1 MNCAENEPQEI
12 DGTTRE
18 GQKQQVVVATSD
30 LFYHQH
36 PRKQEAAGVDS
47 SWATNV
53 NTVGGRGD
61 SGGTYQRPDP
71 SEVENETELLNHHV
85 GASGSTIYLTADGN
99 GEVHLGTTGE
109 AEARS
114 EEEDSRRRRKNFT
127 MRDPQESHHRLP
139 LGEVESGD
147 DSDCVVVA
155 APSER
160 KVEPLK
166 INLAR
171 DREPIRTIIK
181 LTPGT
186 GGSVLDSSSCSQQ
199 LSPTIREVPGS
210 PKITIKPPKP
220 PPPSTM
226 EGPGGGGGSSSS
238 SIGSTNQNSNSV
250 LSQPSTSTTA
260 LPNSSSIPKLT
271 IKPVINPAE
280 ELLTVEAPAEQMQ
293 IIPKL
298 LIKGSSLDA
307 SIHGVTEP
315 HIVPKLTI
323 RGVNNHN
330 HHFHHHNHQ
339 HHPPESQSQSTGDG
353 GTGTQVA
360 GASASG
366 SPTTPS
372 TPLVPKLTIK
382 MDNHHPHHHHH
393 VQQSQQHNNLRM
405 KDVADAGSG
414 GSGNRVESPIPKLH
428 IKAILPEAGGSCST
442 QSPPSIGGSGS
453 NVLVTPSVSGNSL
466 TSSEGVKLTIKP
478 LPEPKLPKLT
488 IKTTGLGTI
497 AETSD
502 ASMVSSTSCSFSP
515 KMMPAGMMVVGGGNS
530 HDLQHHYHHHQ
541 QHNQIQ
547 LLTVAQQQPASPS
560 DQHSSISSSSIP
572 KITIKPIPAKL
583 GLQQQQSPT
592 GSAAGNASMA
602 GADLPQTVP
611 RLTIKPIPPPPTD
624 STKQSTGEDSNSS
637 SETSINSLESS
648 PVSSSCSSSSVATS
662 AVITTSPSTLRM
674 TIKVSP
680 QQDASSASTT
690 SSSTVTKLNIKPI
703 LPPPFPNP
711 TGEANEPGADEVSP
725 PSEGEVDPSA
735 APIVIPK
742 VTIKTLANPR
752 SQETEILS
760 TPKVTLKPIPKPT
773 GHELLLPGSPAMGQ
787 SAVERH
793 SPQAQAA
800 ANSISHAALNSNN
813 SPTAGMTAS
822 DGGGS
827 MDSPRIILKINKG
840 SSSTTTTSLE
850 QQQPQSDGM
859 DTTESS
865 SISHP
870 PPMGGSSILANELK
884 RPAANAAANSIT
896 PFSSSSS
903 SASSTTVS
911 ISTSSSSAGSDPAS
925 PSSSAGGGDQ
935 GEPGSP
941 DAKKSKLELVA
952 AGVARVARE
961 QQKKFIP
968 HQLSEH
974 NAALRQSLLEN
985 HQQQQ
990 QQLLQKAQ
998 QQQTTLVGA
1007 GGQPPVA
1014 DVIVIDD
1021 DSKSENESSER
1032 AENEKPAVDSS
1043 HEPTSV
1049 PELNLMGQDPA
1060 SLRSQPM
1067 FAFMSNNEATT
1078 IEVVKPRR
1086 TRGTSR
1092 GAGGGRQSR
1101 RGAGGGRGAVAK
1113 QQPVVTEEAPR
1124 LNLPELLVNHDDN
1137 DEGSSSD
1144 CMIVD
1149 DPSATTTT
1157 ISSVPTARSGLSL
1170 ESLLLG
1176 GGGIKQ
1182 PGLYNATHAG
1192 GSNELEKNG
1201 TASNSSI
1208 GSVSSSIGS
1217 TPIPAASPA
1226 TTTPGVRMSTRRG
1239 AGQLLKEVLANKHH
1253 DRDSGV
1259 DDEART
1265 DGESGPHLGGP
1276 TPSKRP
1282 RGRPK
1287 KQSVDLTMETNGTGG
1302 SSSSLEG
1309 NGGTIPDSNM
1319 MMALAMMSGGAGG
1332 AEGVTF
1338 LRPDGPGMLGTQQLM
1353 EGIMP
1358 LPITPVRTPR
1368 TRGRG
1373 RGRGRGKLALLDGA
1387 TVAQSPNLDPLDASR
1402 RNFALPPGVG
1412 GSGGNGDPLF
1422 IDPAA
1427 DPTSF
1432 NLLFNHAVTP
1442 RGAGSVRTRGGRRG
1456 VGSRGARTPR
1466 GGGRGA
1472 AKAARAALLLAN
1484 TPIVGQISP
1493 EANEEGIVEPN
1504 DPLESPKSQP
1514 SGDSP
1519 STGTPVGGR
1528 GRARAPR
1535 GSGTASKRNATA
1547 SGRKAPRGKKAQE
1560 AAALLA
1566 AAEAA
1571 ASPKNAINP
1580 ANASNTIFMTPMAGG
1595 LDLNR
1600 PRLHVR
1606 ELKTPKNA
1614 IKSNTPPSSAQ
1625 TTPLAGPTPAGT
1637 PGETTPGDGG
1647 LQVFEE
1653 DTRMSGDFNFT
1664 TPVRLM
1670 MSSGDGCLQPNE
1682 ESQSSYLSSTSVTQD
1697 ATGASATGGQ
1707 PQPPA
1712 GAADGLVPAS
1722 ASSTSDA
1729 QKDSLVGAISA
1740 GNSNSSS
1747 SRRPK
1752 GKMEVLDAHRAAFT
1766 VELLAEYEWPRPSP
1780 GTRGTDTFM
1789 LQEQIAEYLGVK
1801 SFKRKY
1807 PDLMR
1812 RPVDM
1817 EERNFLLE
1825 QGLASEKMC
1834 DLGLT
1839 AVYASEILDIMCSD
1853 YPEKYEEYTRYTRE
1867 KHFRELSIRQQ
1878 RQQLEAF
1885 TSNAATPAVA
1895 AVPIDRVKL
1904 QKEKAIESAASWN
1917 SSFNRERRDTRRAC
1931 MDLQTYVVQVPKRYQ
1946 STQAQ
1951 SKAKSEGAT
1960 NYPVALVPGQF
1971 SEYYTTYT
1979 PEELA
1984 CYPINT
1990 ILLDPEQLKEIVS
2003 SERYRRLVAAEE
2015 ARLQESDDDSSSS
2028 SSSSGGSSD
2037 EDSDTS
2043 SSSSSDEDDDGGI
2056 STDSSCSSSSA
2067 QSSTFSDC
2075 DHCDASGVKKE
2086 LDRRKRTGMS
2096 VDCEK
2101 NDDISITAASGPP
2114 VRRSSRALSAG
2125 TVVGSTLV
2133 VETKDPTDSDDSDV
2147 PLIAHAVRKKNLQ
2160 SSTNAAAPPH
2170 PSAGGGKRMQEN
2182 MSPVKRPPLDPF
2194 MCAVCLGPE
2203 NKNRY
2208 SKPERF
2214 VRCNRCRRKAHPSC
2228 IGMSSVMYR
2237 RVQQYKWQCSE
2248 CKLCMK
2254 CNRCPLATDSKMVYC
2269 DQCDRGYHLACKGL
2283 RNLPEGRW
2291 QCSICTICGQCGAR
2305 TPEGHPNPHLNAQQ
2319 RQHLAMVA
2327 EWTHEYGVNELTKI
2341 REHLRTLCVPCVRQR
2356 RQRLPQPDQTSPI
2369 ATVVQQDPHGGG
2381 GSPIVSSN
2389 CETKAILNNNNNP
2402 SDQRKQPQPA
2412 QPSLPVQRQGV
2423 AVGGMSDAGAAGS
2436 IKPQSQ
2442 QYMINST
2449 TIKQQPPMMIVQTGS
2464 GIPNSH
2470 VHSGTK
2476 GGTMIGGAEV
2486 RR

>member
-1 MNCAENEPQEI
+1 MNSAENEPQEI

-18 GQKQQVVVATSD
+18 GQKQQVVVASSD
-30 LFYHQH
+30 LFHHQL

-47 SWATNV
+47 SWATQNV
-53 NTVGGRGD
+53 NDVGGRGE

-71 SEVENETELLNHHV
+71 SEAGNETELLNHHV
-85 GASGSTIYLTADGN
+85 AASSRTIYLTADGN

-109 AEARS
+109 AEVHA
-114 EEEDSRRRRKNFT
+114 EEDEDSRRRRKNFT

-226 EGPGGGGGSSSS
+226 EGPGGGGAPSSSS
-238 SIGSTNQNSNSV
+238 SSSLVGGANQNSNSV
-250 LSQPSTSTTA
+250 LSLPSTSTTA

-339 HHPPESQSQSTGDG
+339 HHPPESQSQSTGDS
-353 GTGTQVA
+353 TGTVAA

-366 SPTTPS
+366 SSTTPS

-382 MDNHHPHHHHH
+382 MDNHHPHHHPH

-405 KDVADAGSG
+405 KDVADAGGG

-442 QSPPSIGGSGS
+442 QSPPSVGGSGS
-453 NVLVTPSVSGNSL
+453 NILATASGSGNSL

-515 KMMPAGMMVVGGGNS
+515 KMMPAGNS
-530 HDLQHHYHHHQ
+530 HDQQHHHHHHHHHQ

-547 LLTVAQQQPASPS
+547 LLAVAQQQPASPS
-560 DQHSSISSSSIP
+560 DQHSNISSSSIP

-583 GLQQQQSPT
+583 GLQQQQQSPT
-592 GSAAGNASMA
+592 GSAAGNAASMG
-602 GADLPQTVP
+602 GADLPQTIP
-611 RLTIKPIPPPPTD
+611 KLTIKPIPPPS

-662 AVITTSPSTLRM
+662 AVITTSPSALRM

-680 QQDASSASTT
+680 QQDASSAGTT
-690 SSSTVTKLNIKPI
+690 SGSTVTKLNIKPI

-711 TGEANEPGADEVSP
+711 TGDANEPGADEVSP

-773 GHELLLPGSPAMGQ
+773 GHELQLPGSPAIGQ
-787 SAVERH
+787 SVVEKH

-800 ANSISHAALNSNN
+800 ANSIGHAAAAAAALTSNN

-850 QQQPQSDGM
+850 QQQQQPDGM

-870 PPMGGSSILANELK
+870 PPTGGSSILANELK
-884 RPAANAAANSIT
+884 RPAGNAAANSIA

-941 DAKKSKLELVA
+941 EAKKSKLELVA

-961 QQKKFIP
+961 QQQKFIP

-998 QQQTTLVGA
+998 QQQTALVGT

-1032 AENEKPAVDSS
+1032 GESEKPPVDSS
-1043 HEPTSV
+1043 HV
-1049 PELNLMGQDPA
+1049 PKKLPDLNLISQDPA
-1060 SLRSQPM
+1060 SLRQQPI

-1113 QQPVVTEEAPR
+1113 QQPVVTDEAPR
-1124 LNLPELLVNHDDN
+1124 LKLPEVLVNHDDN

-1149 DPSATTTT
+1149 DPSAATTTV
-1157 ISSVPTARSGLSL
+1157 SSVPTVRSGLSL

-1182 PGLYNATHAG
+1182 PVLYNTTHAGG

-1217 TPIPAASPA
+1217 TPIPASPA
-1226 TTTPGVRMSTRRG
+1226 TATPGIRMSTRRG

-1265 DGESGPHLGGP
+1265 DGESGPHHGGP

-1287 KQSVDLTMETNGTGG
+1287 KQSVDLTMETNGNGG

-1309 NGGTIPDSNM
+1309 NGAGGGGIPDSNM

-1338 LRPDGPGMLGTQQLM
+1338 LRPDGPGMLGTQQLL

-1368 TRGRG
+1368 
-1373 RGRGRGKLALLDGA
+1373 
-1387 TVAQSPNLDPLDASR
+1387 
-1402 RNFALPPGVG
+1402 
-1412 GSGGNGDPLF
+1412 
-1422 IDPAA
+1422 
-1427 DPTSF
+1427 
-1432 NLLFNHAVTP
+1432 
-1442 RGAGSVRTRGGRRG
+1442 
-1456 VGSRGARTPR
+1456 
-1466 GGGRGA
+1466 
-1472 AKAARAALLLAN
+1472 
-1484 TPIVGQISP
+1484 
-1493 EANEEGIVEPN
+1493 
-1504 DPLESPKSQP
+1504 
-1514 SGDSP
+1514 
-1519 STGTPVGGR
+1519 
-1528 GRARAPR
+1528 
-1535 GSGTASKRNATA
+1535 
-1547 SGRKAPRGKKAQE
+1547 
-1560 AAALLA
+1560 
-1566 AAEAA
+1566 
-1571 ASPKNAINP
+1571 
-1580 ANASNTIFMTPMAGG
+1580 
-1595 LDLNR
+1595 
-1600 PRLHVR
+1600 
-1606 ELKTPKNA
+1606 
-1614 IKSNTPPSSAQ
+1614 
-1625 TTPLAGPTPAGT
+1625 
-1637 PGETTPGDGG
+1637 
-1647 LQVFEE
+1647 
-1653 DTRMSGDFNFT
+1653 
-1664 TPVRLM
+1664 
-1670 MSSGDGCLQPNE
+1670 
-1682 ESQSSYLSSTSVTQD
+1682 
-1697 ATGASATGGQ
+1697 
-1707 PQPPA
+1707 
-1712 GAADGLVPAS
+1712 
-1722 ASSTSDA
+1722 
-1729 QKDSLVGAISA
+1729 
-1740 GNSNSSS
+1740 
-1747 SRRPK
+1747 
-1752 GKMEVLDAHRAAFT
+1752 
-1766 VELLAEYEWPRPSP
+1766 
-1780 GTRGTDTFM
+1780 
-1789 LQEQIAEYLGVK
+1789 
-1801 SFKRKY
+1801 
-1807 PDLMR
+1807 
-1812 RPVDM
+1812 
-1817 EERNFLLE
+1817 
-1825 QGLASEKMC
+1825 
-1834 DLGLT
+1834 
-1839 AVYASEILDIMCSD
+1839 
-1853 YPEKYEEYTRYTRE
+1853 
-1867 KHFRELSIRQQ
+1867 
-1878 RQQLEAF
+1878 
-1885 TSNAATPAVA
+1885 
-1895 AVPIDRVKL
+1895 
-1904 QKEKAIESAASWN
+1904 
-1917 SSFNRERRDTRRAC
+1917 
-1931 MDLQTYVVQVPKRYQ
+1931 
-1946 STQAQ
+1946 
-1951 SKAKSEGAT
+1951 
-1960 NYPVALVPGQF
+1960 
-1971 SEYYTTYT
+1971 
-1979 PEELA
+1979 
-1984 CYPINT
+1984 
-1990 ILLDPEQLKEIVS
+1990 
-2003 SERYRRLVAAEE
+2003 
-2015 ARLQESDDDSSSS
+2015 
-2028 SSSSGGSSD
+2028 
-2037 EDSDTS
+2037 
-2043 SSSSSDEDDDGGI
+2043 
-2056 STDSSCSSSSA
+2056 
-2067 QSSTFSDC
+2067 
-2075 DHCDASGVKKE
+2075 
-2086 LDRRKRTGMS
+2086 
-2096 VDCEK
+2096 
-2101 NDDISITAASGPP
+2101 
-2114 VRRSSRALSAG
+2114 
-2125 TVVGSTLV
+2125 
-2133 VETKDPTDSDDSDV
+2133 
-2147 PLIAHAVRKKNLQ
+2147 
-2160 SSTNAAAPPH
+2160 
-2170 PSAGGGKRMQEN
+2170 
-2182 MSPVKRPPLDPF
+2182 
-2194 MCAVCLGPE
+2194 
-2203 NKNRY
+2203 
-2208 SKPERF
+2208 
-2214 VRCNRCRRKAHPSC
+2214 
-2228 IGMSSVMYR
+2228 
-2237 RVQQYKWQCSE
+2237 
-2248 CKLCMK
+2248 
-2254 CNRCPLATDSKMVYC
+2254 
-2269 DQCDRGYHLACKGL
+2269 
-2283 RNLPEGRW
+2283 
-2291 QCSICTICGQCGAR
+2291 
-2305 TPEGHPNPHLNAQQ
+2305 
-2319 RQHLAMVA
+2319 
-2327 EWTHEYGVNELTKI
+2327 
-2341 REHLRTLCVPCVRQR
+2341 
-2356 RQRLPQPDQTSPI
+2356 
-2369 ATVVQQDPHGGG
+2369 
-2381 GSPIVSSN
+2381 
-2389 CETKAILNNNNNP
+2389 
-2402 SDQRKQPQPA
+2402 
-2412 QPSLPVQRQGV
+2412 
-2423 AVGGMSDAGAAGS
+2423 
-2436 IKPQSQ
+2436 
-2442 QYMINST
+2442 
-2449 TIKQQPPMMIVQTGS
+2449 
-2464 GIPNSH
+2464 
-2470 VHSGTK
+2470 
-2476 GGTMIGGAEV
+2476 
-2486 RR
+2486 